1 MLSIP
6 TPAELDALA
15 DSGWPAIEREPLGPW
30 TLRFADGVTNRANSV
45 LPTGHVDAVALPSA
59 VDAAEQAY
67 RRRGLP
73 MVFQVSPA
81 TDQALPVELAAR
93 SYREH
98 SATSILVADRATVAT
113 AMDARAPGSPP
124 ATAMDARP
132 PGSPPAP
139 APDSTVVHG
148 PSRPWMDLWWSV
160 DGRGDDA
167 SRAVAERILTGVPAL
182 YASSGAPGRPAAV
195 ARLAL
200 VGEWGGLFAVATRP
214 ADRRRGHAAAL
225 IRALAAAAASHGVER
240 LWLQVMADNT
250 PALVLYRSLG
260 FTPASSYAYWTEPA
274 R

>member
-73 MVFQVSPA
+73 AVFQVSPA

-93 SYREH
+93 GYREH

-113 AMDARAPGSPP
+113 ALDARAPGSP
-124 ATAMDARP
+124 
-132 PGSPPAP
+132 P

-160 DGRGDDA
+160 DGRGGDA
-167 SRAVAERILTGVPAL
+167 SRAVAERILTGAPAL

-250 PALVLYRSLG
+250 AALALYRSLG
-260 FTPASSYAYWTEPA
+260 FTPASSYAYWTAPA